1 MFLQRKINR
10 AMKFQ
15 KEQKEASEQQPL
27 PQDKDELQLEKKDR
41 LAMYLSA
48 MLVIMPVAIVVL
60 LVLSFGCY
68 FLFYH

>member
-68 FLFYH
+68 FLFFH